1 MLTHNNILFSERVFV
16 EGLERTSDDVMW
28 MPAPLNHAVG
38 FFHGLIA
45 PMLLG
50 GRSVLMQDFAVKDAV
65 DLINAEGATWS
76 MCSTPFIY
84 DIVKYLDAHPDES
97 LPTYVLHSCGGA
109 PVPGALIDRAHNH
122 DILLCEIF
130 GSTSSSSQVS
140 NCWLTSIGSFMV
152 TSTKG
157 MAQDNIPCLFPD
169 GVLVGLLSGPVEKK
183 AFPD

>member
-1 MLTHNNILFSERVFV
+1 
-16 EGLERTSDDVMW
+16 W

-84 DIVKYLDAHPDES
+84 DIVKYLDAHPDYGAFADGAATTTG
-97 LPTYVLHSCGGA
+97 LPLSALVLG
-109 PVPGALIDRAHNH
+109 
-122 DILLCEIF
+122 
-130 GSTSSSSQVS
+130 
-140 NCWLTSIGSFMV
+140 V
-152 TSTKG
+152 T
-157 MAQDNIPCLFPD
+157 AA
-169 GVLVGLLSGPVEKK
+169 V
-183 AFPD
+183 